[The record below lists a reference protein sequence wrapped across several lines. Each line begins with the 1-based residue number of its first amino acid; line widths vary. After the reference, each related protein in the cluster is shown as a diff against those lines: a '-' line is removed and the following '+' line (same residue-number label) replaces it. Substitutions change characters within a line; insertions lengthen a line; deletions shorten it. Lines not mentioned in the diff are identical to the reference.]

1 METIVGKEI
10 DNYQILSVL
19 GKGGM
24 GIVYKARDLSLDRD
38 VAIKMMDATLTREET
53 FLKRFQS
60 EARALAR
67 LQNPNIVSVFAL
79 RESSYGFCIVMEFV
93 EGDTLSDRI
102 RQHGALPVELV
113 VPVFKQL
120 LLAVDHAHN
129 AGIIHRD
136 LKPGN
141 VMLTRDNIVKVT
153 DFGLAK
159 IQAASAVTVTM
170 GTGGTLFYMS
180 PEQVKGLANVDA
192 RGDIYSIGMTL
203 YEALAGRIPFSSED
217 TDFSIRQAIVEGKI
231 PSPEKV
237 NPNIPRELVRIIQ
250 KSIER
255 DPKRRYQTAAEMR
268 EALEEYEQTLGT
280 GTSLVGA
287 SRGRSARSLSPIR
300 KRRSRYTPAIISSV
314 AIVLILAGI
323 MVVRQLTPSKGS
335 LSVATQPGD
344 AFITLNG
351 KEIGRAP
358 VEDYSLETGPVA
370 IHVQKDNYFPM
381 DTTVT
386 IRADEILPLSIILR
400 ERPKL
405 ARNEKQNVDEGPGG
419 TNGTTEKV
427 PETTTDKGPV
437 EPVIRKGT
445 LVLQAR
451 PSGSILIDGVLR
463 SSSAGSG
470 TTLEVD
476 AGKRTLTFENSRY
489 GRKTEVVSV
498 NPGERK
504 LFTCYFERSV
514 SVNAVPTWGVIV
526 IDGKDT
532 EFTTPKELYLGPGR
546 HRINVTKTGYETV
559 GGEQVVNIEPT
570 ISTTGTAPTMIP
582 VSFQLREK

>member
-60 EARALAR
+60 EARALAK

-102 RQHGALPVELV
+102 REHGALPVDV
-113 VPVFKQL
+113 VINIFKQL

-141 VMLTRDNIVKVT
+141 VMLTRENIVKVT

-203 YEALAGRIPFSSED
+203 YEALAGRIPFSSQD

-231 PSPEKV
+231 PSPEKL

-255 DPKRRYQTAAEMR
+255 DPKKRYQTAAEMR
-268 EALEEYEQTLGT
+268 EALEEYEHTLGPE
-280 GTSLVGA
+280 TSLAGPV
-287 SRGRSARSLSPIR
+287 RGRSARSLPPVR
-300 KRRSRYTPAIISSV
+300 KSRYRPLIVSLI
-314 AIVLILAGI
+314 AIVLVLAGI
-323 MVVRQLTPSKGS
+323 VVFRQLTPAEGT

-344 AFITLNG
+344 AFISLNG

-358 VEDYSLETGPVA
+358 VDYHLEPGPVA
-370 IHVQKDNYFPM
+370 IRVQKENYLPR

-386 IRADEILPLSIILR
+386 IRADEILPLTIRLT
-400 ERPKL
+400 EMPKR
-405 ARNEKQNVDEGPGG
+405 ARQGENTVEEKPVSTNVP
-419 TNGTTEKV
+419 TEKE
-427 PETTTDKGPV
+427 PERKTNTGPV

-445 LVLQAR
+445 LFLQAR

-463 SSSAGSG
+463 TSSAGSG
-470 TTLEVD
+470 KALEVE
-476 AGKRTLTFENSRY
+476 AGKRTITFEHPRY
-489 GRKTEVVSV
+489 GHKTQVVSV

-504 LFTCYFERSV
+504 TFTCYFERSV
-514 SVNAVPTWGVIV
+514 SVNAVPWGVIV

-532 EFTTPKELYLGPGR
+532 EFTTPKELVLGPGR
-546 HRINVTKTGYETV
+546 HRIKVTKTGYETV
-559 GGEQVVNIEPT
+559 GGEQEVNIEAT
-570 ISTTGTAPTMIP
+570 ISSSGAPPAKIP
-582 VSFQLREK
+582 VSFQLKEK